1 MYGKEIY
8 LDNAATTPVHPDIA
22 KTVMECMVND
32 YGNPSSL
39 HRLGLNA
46 EKKLKA
52 AREELAMA
60 LGVNADGIFL
70 LPVVLKPTIW
80 LSLERHWPGKIGEN
94 TV

>member
-1 MYGKEIY
+1 MEKEIY

-60 LGVNADGIFL
+60 LGVNADGIFFTSGGTEANNL
-70 LPVVLKPTIW
+70 AII
-80 LSLERHWPGKIGEN
+80 ERHWPGKIGEN

>member
-1 MYGKEIY
+1 MEKEIY

-46 EKKLKA
+46 EKVKSCQGRTGYGTGSK
-52 AREELAMA
+52 R
-60 LGVNADGIFL
+60 
-70 LPVVLKPTIW
+70 
-80 LSLERHWPGKIGEN
+80 
-94 TV
+94 